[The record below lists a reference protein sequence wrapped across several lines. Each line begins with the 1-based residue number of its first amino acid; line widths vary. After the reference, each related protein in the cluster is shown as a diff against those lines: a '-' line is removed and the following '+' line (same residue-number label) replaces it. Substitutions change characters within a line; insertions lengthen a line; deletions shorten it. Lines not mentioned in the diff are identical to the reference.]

1 MKTGFIFLSGNPD
14 RSRKAK
20 AFLFRFLA
28 AAILAFAAWLPFLN
42 GSIVMGSDT
51 AFHLNRIEA
60 LYTAFSNHDYFPG
73 IFWEQNYGWGYGSP
87 LFYSSFFLSIPAWFR
102 MNGMSMMDAYRLF
115 CYLIFFASAWT
126 MYGCAETVIRK
137 NRLSYVLTAALY
149 LFCTYCWSDLYN
161 RGAVGEALAGIFI
174 PLVLQ
179 ASYTLFYRGQKGW
192 LRLAFGFA
200 GLLLSHNISFFLTL
214 IYFVIFCL
222 LHIRRLIRHPKIL
235 VKILCAGILGFLLTA
250 WFSLPMLQQLNT
262 GLYRISTYF
271 NQGESLQSLG
281 NTLTGLLTLL
291 PFDHDHLTATCG
303 VCLLLMPVLVF
314 FTPKRKGSRY
324 IRIIAISGYVMLAMT
339 LKYFPWVLFPFM
351 SFMQFPHRF
360 FTISAPFLALASG
373 YGFAWYPFPAADA
386 RNIRLSIT
394 GAAVILMLLQ
404 VNSQYSYGGSFT
416 DATTPD
422 QLKTNDAFAYNVD
435 NAWYSIMELSTP
447 DYLPSDKSIVYSEDK
462 RTIVHGDMTD
472 SVFDETYNSLAWHYD
487 GGGIYRFPKTWYD
500 GFAVTVEK
508 GDTILYQTTETSA
521 DPDTGEVVFELP
533 DGLDSEST
541 IVLSYEGTS
550 LRKNMIRLSRLTLY
564 VFVFCDAAYQIAR
577 SIRRK
582 KGAAK

>member
-1 MKTGFIFLSGNPD
+1 
-14 RSRKAK
+14 
-20 AFLFRFLA
+20 
-28 AAILAFAAWLPFLN
+28 
-42 GSIVMGSDT
+42 
-51 AFHLNRIEA
+51 
-60 LYTAFSNHDYFPG
+60 
-73 IFWEQNYGWGYGSP
+73 
-87 LFYSSFFLSIPAWFR
+87 
-102 MNGMSMMDAYRLF
+102 
-115 CYLIFFASAWT
+115 
-126 MYGCAETVIRK
+126 
-137 NRLSYVLTAALY
+137 
-149 LFCTYCWSDLYN
+149 
-161 RGAVGEALAGIFI
+161 
-174 PLVLQ
+174 
-179 ASYTLFYRGQKGW
+179 
-192 LRLAFGFA
+192 
-200 GLLLSHNISFFLTL
+200 
-214 IYFVIFCL
+214 
-222 LHIRRLIRHPKIL
+222 
-235 VKILCAGILGFLLTA
+235 
-250 WFSLPMLQQLNT
+250 MLQQLNT

-281 NTLTGLLTLL
+281 NTLTGLLTLI
-291 PFDHDHLTATCG
+291 PFDHDHLNATCG
-303 VCLLLMPVLVF
+303 ICLLLMPVLVF

-487 GGGIYRFPKTWYD
+487 GGGTYRFPKTWYD
-500 GFAVTVEK
+500 GFTVTVEK